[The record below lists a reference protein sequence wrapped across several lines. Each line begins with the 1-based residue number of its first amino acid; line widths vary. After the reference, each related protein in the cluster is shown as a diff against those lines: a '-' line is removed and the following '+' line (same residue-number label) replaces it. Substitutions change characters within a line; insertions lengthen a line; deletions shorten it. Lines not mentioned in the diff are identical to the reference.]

1 MKIFAIAVIFIFSL
15 CIASASGGGS
25 VFGAVPSVS
34 RKEAQAISEAQKSE
48 TDAAIGVL
56 ESAAKSEWAGSAIF
70 FNLANL
76 YANSG
81 NLEKA
86 EANYRLALEK
96 LPSFFMAQK
105 NLAIVLSESS
115 GKSEAFSEMKK
126 ALALSGGSDPD
137 ILLWMASHHMEG
149 GDYSEA
155 LFCCNQALVY
165 DYQNARARLVKARLL
180 LKLNM
185 LEECRSVCLSLLS
198 KDLRNFDA
206 LETLTACRAKAGD
219 YGGAVSA
226 AEIARALGEEDSQTL
241 KIGDLYFSAGLY
253 SEAAKEYAANAG
265 TGDLKKSLKN
275 ALLALIACGKYSDAK
290 KLAPKLGLPDAKMVS
305 AQALAAEG
313 KKSEAIAEYGAYFD
327 SGGRDAKAHFEYAG
341 LLLESG
347 DAIQAGAHFDAASE
361 DSKYALASLYG
372 KMRVAVSMSDFRQ
385 ALKTAKKIQSIKKS
399 DEIEIYIKHLNEL
412 DKPSQ

>member
-1 MKIFAIAVIFIFSL
+1 M
-15 CIASASGGGS
+15 
-25 VFGAVPSVS
+25 
-34 RKEAQAISEAQKSE
+34 
-48 TDAAIGVL
+48 
-56 ESAAKSEWAGSAIF
+56 
-70 FNLANL
+70 
-76 YANSG
+76 
-81 NLEKA
+81 
-86 EANYRLALEK
+86 
-96 LPSFFMAQK
+96 
-105 NLAIVLSESS
+105 
-115 GKSEAFSEMKK
+115 
-126 ALALSGGSDPD
+126 
-137 ILLWMASHHMEG
+137 
-149 GDYSEA
+149 
-155 LFCCNQALVY
+155 
-165 DYQNARARLVKARLL
+165 
-180 LKLNM
+180 
-185 LEECRSVCLSLLS
+185 
-198 KDLRNFDA
+198 
-206 LETLTACRAKAGD
+206 
-219 YGGAVSA
+219 
-226 AEIARALGEEDSQTL
+226 AEIARALGAEDSQTL

-385 ALKTAKKIQSIKKS
+385 ALKKKKKIQSLKKS